1 MNSGSVTH
9 VITVWAIG
17 FSDSIPITTEQFK
30 QIRAAKQRLVFG
42 VGIEEKLD
50 LVLENYAELE
60 RTLLDMALEH
70 SIFPGKIEALLDG
83 GTHLVNRRIA
93 NFVTT
98 ARLYLDQVPHDFSK
112 IYGRDSKHYKSFKQA
127 TSKEYDNVF
136 GYRVM
141 EALRN
146 HVQHQSLPT
155 HAIMFPATRDE
166 TSDPVS
172 IRFGVV
178 PLINVA
184 ALEDNP
190 KFKKSVLVEL
200 QAISDSNNYAN
211 LLPFIREYAEAFG
224 RIHQKVRDLTGG
236 DLRLDDKLIKKFRA
250 QAQKKFDT
258 KLGLVAAVLDAKGLH
273 EDREHLTDRPTK
285 RRQDLEKKNRNL
297 ESLSRRYVS
306 SMCEWR

>member
-1 MNSGSVTH
+1 MNSDSVTH
-9 VITVWAIG
+9 VITVLAIG

-30 QIRAAKQRLVFG
+30 QIRAAKQRLMFG

-112 IYGRDSKHYKSFKQA
+112 IYGKDSMHYKSFKQA
-127 TSKEYDNVF
+127 TNKEYTNVR

-146 HVQHQSLPT
+146 HVQHRSLPT
-155 HAIMFPATRDE
+155 HGISFPVNRDE

-172 IRFGVV
+172 TRFGVA

-184 ALEDNP
+184 ALEDDP
-190 KFKKSVLVEL
+190 EFKKPVLAEL
-200 QAISDSNNYAN
+200 QAVSDSNNFAN

-236 DLRLDDKLIKKFRA
+236 DLRLDDEPIKKFRA

-258 KLGLVAAVLDAKGLH
+258 KVGLIAAVLDTKGLH
-273 EDREHLTDRPTK
+273 KDREHLTVRPTK
-285 RRQDLEKKNRNL
+285 RRQDLERKNRHMG
-297 ESLSRRYVS
+297 SLSRRYVS
-306 SMCEWR
+306 SMC